1 MTDAK
6 RPDSDSVG
14 SNAWWAIIGPIPTPP
29 SGGLLAT
36 PHDQGRALAQSVTV
50 GPLQLA
56 DGGRALVEWLTCEPD
71 TLFGVTKFVSWPII
85 VTGSA
90 PGQRGEIS
98 YREGSR
104 KLHRLVCLLALAWG
118 EPWQERSAPGSP
130 DAIPLRIPDSWPPPP
145 FWRGSADADLGR
157 SDEELP
163 TWIPAVWDIITADQ
177 ELAAA
182 ASFWHQ
188 GLLATARH
196 PSLALVAYIASIE
209 QTARWLESGG
219 HLAKSKGARQRVD
232 AAIALVASDGERM
245 VLSPVYRIRS
255 GTAHGAALHSTET
268 VLGAYFSLNYMP
280 GDPAAGSRPTL
291 EPDLP
296 DPLQV
301 FTRQLHTAKTV
312 AQRLIF
318 VAFNSKLQEAVS

>member
-1 MTDAK
+1 VADLRAGHTLRRYEVRLVAHHCHGIGSRAARRNLVQRRLEEVAPPRLPARSGLGRAVAGAK
-6 RPDSDSVG
+6 R
-14 SNAWWAIIGPIPTPP
+14 
-29 SGGLLAT
+29 
-36 PHDQGRALAQSVTV
+36 
-50 GPLQLA
+50 
-56 DGGRALVEWLTCEPD
+56 
-71 TLFGVTKFVSWPII
+71 
-85 VTGSA
+85 
-90 PGQRGEIS
+90 
-98 YREGSR
+98 SR
-104 KLHRLVCLLALAWG
+104 KPR
-118 EPWQERSAPGSP
+118 R
-130 DAIPLRIPDSWPPPP
+130 DPPAYSRFMAASP